1 MVQLGGSRSR
11 PVVWAAVA
19 LVALAAAGCAPAAT
33 SSSPAASANEP
44 GTTTAAPRRS
54 DAPTGNLTS
63 APTSEPTSRPTY
75 GPPGKFV
82 PTGSMTMGRDSATAT
97 LLLDGRVLIAGGSG
111 YDAAR
116 SAELYDPTTG
126 RFSQTGSMTR
136 GHEVGTATLLLDG
149 RVLIVGDWEYVSRT
163 NRLESA
169 SADLYDPKTGT
180 FTRTGSLPAS
190 RHFHTATRLLDGRVL
205 IAGGETPSEGM
216 GTATSELYDPKTATF
231 SPTGSMTTP
240 RIFHTATLLH
250 DGRVLMAGGN
260 GDSSAEIYD
269 PVTGTFSSTG
279 SMEIDRDHTAT
290 LLRDGRVLVVGD
302 VGAELYDPAT
312 GTFSPTGPMLRSRLG
327 SDPIGSPITAPLLSD
342 GRVLVL
348 DASFDVS
355 SNEVVSAELYDPVTG
370 TFSQAGPMNQGRF
383 GFTDTLLSDGRVLFA
398 GDRLPFVCAMVCPSL
413 SPSEAAAINAD
424 RSSAELY
431 VP

>member
-1 MVQLGGSRSR
+1 MIQLGGSRSR
-11 PVVWAAVA
+11 AVVWAAVA
-19 LVALAAAGCAPAAT
+19 LVALAAAGCATPATPSAPGNSAT
-33 SSSPAASANEP
+33 AS
-44 GTTTAAPRRS
+44 GR
-54 DAPTGNLTS
+54 TS
-63 APTSEPTSRPTY
+63 APSPSIQPTVYPTSAPSLGPTSRPTY
-75 GPPGKFV
+75 AQPGKFV
-82 PTGSMTMGRDSATAT
+82 PTGSMTMGRDSATGT

-126 RFSQTGSMTR
+126 RFSKTGSMTR

-149 RVLIVGDWEYVSRT
+149 RVLIVGGWEYLSRT
-163 NRLESA
+163 NRPESA

-205 IAGGETPSEGM
+205 MAGGETPSEGM
-216 GTATSELYDPKTATF
+216 GTATSELYDPKTGTF
-231 SPTGSMTTP
+231 SPTGSMTAP
-240 RIFHTATLLH
+240 RIFHTATLLR

-260 GDSSAEIYD
+260 GYTSAEVYD
-269 PVTGTFSSTG
+269 PATGTFHSTG

-302 VGAELYDPAT
+302 VAAELYDPAT
-312 GTFSPTGPMLRSRLG
+312 GTFIPTGPMLHSRLG
-327 SDPIGSPITAPLLSD
+327 SGPIGSPVTAPLLSD
-342 GRVLVL
+342 GRVLVPDVTF
-348 DASFDVS
+348 DAS
-355 SNEVVSAELYDPVTG
+355 SNGVESAEQYDPVTG

-398 GDRLPFVCAMVCPSL
+398 GDSVPFVCAMACPSL